1 MASLRTS
8 PLLPL
13 QEAEAL
19 SLGQAAHCYAEAG
32 VAVFPLV
39 PGTKRP
45 AVEHG
50 FHEASTAHGQIQ
62 RWWSWLPEANIGLA
76 TGDRVDVLDI
86 DVHASG
92 TGFTQLR
99 NLLDAGLASQWAHA
113 VRTPS
118 GGLHLYYPSDPER
131 PQRNWSRNEAHID
144 FRGTGGYI
152 VAAPS
157 RVTVA
162 GQLRAYVPT
171 GAHYP
176 GKPVAADRIRELLT
190 PAQRRPLVP
199 QQLQPV
205 ESLHGYGSR
214 IGGWLGRYAGSDRS
228 GALFWSACRLVEAG
242 AGEIDTYAHLAE
254 PAAQLGLTDR
264 EVTATIGRAHQVT
277 APDPDLTATHRN
289 ATARAQVGGRSLR

>member
-1 MASLRTS
+1 MPSLRTS
-8 PLLPL
+8 PPLPL
-13 QEAEAL
+13 QEAAAL
-19 SLGQAAHCYAEAG
+19 PLRQAAHCYAEAG

-50 FHEASTAHGQIQ
+50 FHEASTAPGQIQ

-92 TGFTQLR
+92 TGFDQLR
-99 NLLDAGLASQWAHA
+99 DLLDAGLAREWGHA

-118 GGLHLYYPSDPER
+118 GGLHLYYPSDPQR
-131 PQRNWSRNEAHID
+131 PQRNWSRSESHID

-162 GQLRAYVPT
+162 GQLRAYVPV
-171 GAHYP
+171 GASYP
-176 GKPVAADRIRELLT
+176 GRSVAADQVRELLT
-190 PAQRRPLVP
+190 PARPVV
-199 QQLQPV
+199 LQHRQPA

-214 IGGWLGRYAGSDRS
+214 IGGWLGRYEGSDRS

-242 AGEIDTYAHLAE
+242 AEEIDTYAHLAE

-264 EVTATIGRAHQVT
+264 EVTATIRRAHLAVT
-277 APDPDLTATHRN
+277 PEPELTATHRN